1 MSRISPKAMLLACV
15 AACVITAGYAGETK
29 RSVKLDK
36 TQMLTLAENGSAQF
50 EIVVPDN
57 SSNVA
62 RYAAEELKTFLE
74 KTTSGKI
81 SITATLTPG
90 KTALL
95 IGDNELTRKLGVD
108 VKTLP
113 RDGFIIKNIGNIIVI
128 AGQDDP
134 DKKPDEQFKSG
145 IWGQLHERGTL
156 FGAYDFLERFAGV
169 RFYFPG
175 ELGTIVQKNNNLKVP
190 AMDIVDCPDY
200 TARSYST
207 YDGKW
212 PGQKSNTDYYD
223 KNKIACRYRMQ
234 TEYIPNCHGLRDLDY
249 LERFGKTHPEYFA
262 MMDNGARHCNPSLS
276 FPGQLCYSSGIREEI
291 YKDAEAFLTGK
302 PVESRIPGKKVWP
315 PSGYQKGYFNT
326 MPQDGL
332 YFCRCPEC
340 KKHFSSGDQATSEF
354 LWDTTIDTA
363 LKLKQNNIP
372 GYVTMMAYTF
382 YAPVPKRDIPDNVLV
397 MVAELGP
404 WGEACVSTQQRDNQE
419 IQDWVKKLG
428 HKVWLWNYAGKY
440 ASLNIP
446 GIPTSTPRA
455 IGNYYKSLSPY
466 ITGAF
471 LQSKTDLF
479 TFNHLN
485 YYVFSKVC
493 WDNSADVD
501 KLLNEY
507 YSLMYGSAA
516 VPMKKF
522 FERIEYLWI
531 NKIIKKVMSTS
542 EGPIVAPPS
551 EYEIWEKIYSPQEIA
566 SLSTIFDQAEKLAAK
581 DPDVLKRIKYMRN
594 DFLDS
599 LAKQAKTY
607 ADAKNDIAG
616 LVFSVKDLPADKS
629 INIDGKID
637 DSAWQSANE
646 VSMTQFGSDK
656 DAVKTTVKALR
667 NKDYLYLAFDCKEP
681 KLDQSIAVMRENDDK
696 KTYKDS
702 SVEIFLNP
710 SGDRKNYYHLIVN
723 MPGCL
728 SDLKASKTG
737 SESKNDW
744 SWNSETIVK
753 TGKNNDG
760 WTAEIAIPLKNLEG
774 LNTKSFP
781 ANFNRNRILSCG
793 SSNYTWSP
801 YLKNSFHEIDNFG
814 ILFFGDY
821 KDTSIIDGRFAKA
834 TQTGKSFGKW
844 NLPVTL
850 KTEQSITLDAST
862 SPEPGGKSIKLQ
874 NKGDESLALTQG
886 LPALKPNTKYKLT
899 FYVRIDD
906 IKPVSPRGGVR
917 VNIWDDKNCWF
928 PDNSL
933 TGTMPWTKQGFE
945 FTTGPKTNDGK
956 NNSYLKLLILKA
968 EGSAWF
974 DDIKLRE
981 IPAQ

>member
-1 MSRISPKAMLLACV
+1 MSGNAVKAVLLACTV
-15 AACVITAGYAGETK
+15 ACMIAACYAGEIK
-29 RSVKLDK
+29 RSVKLDE
-36 TQMLTLAENGSAQF
+36 TQMLALAENGRAQF
-50 EIVVPDN
+50 EIVVPEN

-62 RYAAEELKTFLE
+62 KYAAHELQTFME
-74 KTTSGKI
+74 KTIGDKI
-81 SITATLTPG
+81 SITSSLTPG
-90 KTALL
+90 RTALL
-95 IGDNELTRKLGVD
+95 IGDNELTRKLGVN
-108 VKTLP
+108 VKSLP
-113 RDGFIIKNIGNIIVI
+113 RDGYIIKSIGGTIVI
-128 AGQDDP
+128 AGMDDP
-134 DKKPDEQFKSG
+134 DKKPDEQFKTG

-156 FGAYDFLERFAGV
+156 FGVYDFLERFAGV

-175 ELGTIVQKNNNLKVP
+175 DMGTIVQKNSNLKIP
-190 AMDIVDCPDY
+190 AMDIVERPDY

-212 PGQKSNTDYYD
+212 PGQKSSTDYYD
-223 KNKIACRYRMQ
+223 KNQAACRYRMQ

-249 LERFGKTHPEYFA
+249 LDRFGKTRPEYFA
-262 MMDNGARHCNPSLS
+262 MMDNGVRHCNSSLT

-302 PVESRIPGKKVWP
+302 PVESRIPGRKVWP

-340 KKHFSSGDQATSEF
+340 QKHFSGGDQATSDF

-363 LKLKQNNIP
+363 LKLKGNKIP

-404 WGEACVSTQQRDNQE
+404 WGEACTSTQKRDNQE
-419 IQDWVKKLG
+419 IQNWTKKLG
-428 HKVWLWNYAGKY
+428 HKVWLWNYAGKF

-455 IGNYYKSLSPY
+455 VGNYYKSLSPY
-466 ITGAF
+466 ITGAY
-471 LQSKTDLF
+471 LQTKTDLF
-479 TFNHLN
+479 IFNHLN
-485 YYVFSKVC
+485 YYVFGKVC

-507 YSLMYGSAA
+507 YSLMYGPAA
-516 VPMKKF
+516 GHMKKF

-551 EYEIWEKIYSPQEIA
+551 EYEIWEQIYSSQEIA
-566 SLSTIFDQAEKLAAK
+566 SLTAIFDQAEKTAVRDA
-581 DPDVLKRIKYMRN
+581 DAFKRIKYMRN
-594 DFLDS
+594 DFLDT
-599 LAKQAKTY
+599 LTKQAKAY
-607 ADAKNDIAG
+607 SDAKNDIAG
-616 LVFSVKDLPADKS
+616 LVCSVKDLPAGRN
-629 INIDGKID
+629 INIDGKLD
-637 DSAWQSANE
+637 DPAWQTANE
-646 VSMTQFGSDK
+646 ISMTPFGPDK
-656 DAVKTTVKALR
+656 DAVKTTVKVLV
-667 NKDYLYLAFDCKEP
+667 NKDYLYLGFDCKEP
-681 KLDQSIAVMRENDDK
+681 KLDQAIAVMRENDDK
-696 KTYKDS
+696 KAYRDS

-710 SGDRKNYYHLIVN
+710 SGDRKNYYHLMVN

-728 SDLKASKTG
+728 SDLKVSKIG
-737 SESKNDW
+737 SESISDW
-744 SWNSETIVK
+744 NWNSEAIVK
-753 TGKNNDG
+753 TGKGGDG
-760 WTAEIAIPLKNLEG
+760 WTAEIAIPLKNLAG
-774 LNTKSFP
+774 MNTKGFP
-781 ANFNRNRILSCG
+781 ANFNRNRVLSSG

-801 YLKNSFHEIDNFG
+801 YLKNGFHEIDNFG
-814 ILFFGDY
+814 TLFFGVY
-821 KDTSIIDGRFAKA
+821 KDTSIVDGSFSKV

-850 KTEQSITLDAST
+850 KEGQFITLDDST
-862 SPEPGGKSIKLQ
+862 APEPGGKSIKLQ
-874 NKGDESLALTQG
+874 NKGDESLVLTQA

-899 FYVRIDD
+899 FDVRIDD
-906 IKPVSPRGGVR
+906 INPVSPRGGVR

-933 TGTMPWTKQGFE
+933 TGTIPWTKQGFE
-945 FTTGPKTNDGK
+945 FTTGPKTNSGK
-956 NNSYLKLLILKA
+956 NQSYLKLLILKA

-974 DDIKLRE
+974 DNIKLRE
-981 IPAQ
+981 VPAQ